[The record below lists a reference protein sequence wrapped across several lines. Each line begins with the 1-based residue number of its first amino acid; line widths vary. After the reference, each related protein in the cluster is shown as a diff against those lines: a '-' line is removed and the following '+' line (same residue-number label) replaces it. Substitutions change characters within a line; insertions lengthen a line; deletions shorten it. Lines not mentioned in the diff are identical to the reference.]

1 MRMHVRTLCGA
12 SLISRAREVDHAVR
26 MLRPAALVFIAE
38 PLSLVARA
46 CAAECCEFSSC
57 TPGAEGRVCQTRRGG
72 SHTNGRPRREGHA
85 APGAVVWLTV
95 CVPVG
100 RVVCESFRN
109 SDSSRRAVGVARRWG
124 PHRYGLFGPAGGRV
138 PGAVWKDRFFDA
150 ARGRAAARRR
160 PAAARRPRVAAV
172 RQGECE
178 ER

>member
-1 MRMHVRTLCGA
+1 
-12 SLISRAREVDHAVR
+12 
-26 MLRPAALVFIAE
+26 
-38 PLSLVARA
+38 
-46 CAAECCEFSSC
+46 
-57 TPGAEGRVCQTRRGG
+57 VCQTRRGG

-150 ARGRAAARRR
+150 ARRARARRR
-160 PAAARRPRVAAV
+160 PPRAPCALTRQTRQPVLRHCYCPLRIHTRPVWSVRRS
-172 RQGECE
+172 
-178 ER
+178 